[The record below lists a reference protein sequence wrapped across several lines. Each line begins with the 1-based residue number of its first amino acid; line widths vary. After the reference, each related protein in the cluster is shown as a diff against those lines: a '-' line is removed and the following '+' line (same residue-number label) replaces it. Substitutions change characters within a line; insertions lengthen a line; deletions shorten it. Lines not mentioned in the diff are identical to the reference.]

1 MRPQLKKISIHFMVF
16 LLTCVNLVIYLPKEV
31 HASTVELKGLGN
43 ISHYNAVVF
52 GNHSA
57 IGGDI
62 EGAIAIQGDMD
73 ASGYTVVG
81 AATGG
86 GNIVGERWIDEGY
99 PSLLLSGKMK
109 KSRGESFIVQHGIV
123 VMTKEADL
131 NNILQSYNRIV
142 YKEKSE
148 IDAKFNE
155 FRNIVDQV
163 NRDASQ
169 CKTNN
174 PVPKMSYGIGEDMKN
189 PNIYVSSEMTGKSS
203 LEVRDVYLPNV
214 DNKDFIVMYSDA
226 TEIAFKNGSI
236 LYDTNN
242 VGTATDV
249 VQTSQPYNPH
259 SPFNKLYEKVIWAF
273 PNAKKITTDGY
284 GVVGSVFAPNAVL
297 EAKGGSINGQIF
309 VGELHQRGGFEGHN
323 FQLNWKN
330 WNKHGT
336 GKVKIKKVDT
346 KNIDKRLA
354 GAKFNIVDGNEKV
367 VEKLETD
374 EKGEAISKDLPIG
387 EYKIVEIE
395 APAGYELSK
404 DKVIVTVKQKE
415 TVEMMVKNKKAPD
428 PVGRVKLK
436 KVDTDNV
443 DKTLAGAKFNLVDGN
458 EKVVEKLETDEK
470 GEAISKDLPIGEY
483 KIVEIEAPAG
493 YELSKDK
500 VIVTV
505 KQKETVEMMVKNKKA
520 PDPVGRVKLKKV
532 DTDNVDKTL
541 AGAKFNLVDGNEKVV
556 EKLETD
562 EKGEA
567 ISKDLPI
574 GEYKIVEIEAP
585 AGYELSKD
593 KVIVTVKQKETVEM
607 IVKNKKAPDSV
618 GQIEIEKVDAEDSS
632 MKLKGAM
639 FQILNKDGIEVGIL
653 TTDEKGKAISKQL
666 ALGKYMIKEIK
677 APDGYM
683 LLRDSI
689 EIEVT
694 EMEGT
699 QKITVENT
707 KDDWTIPNTGGTGTT
722 IFYTSGVML
731 MFVMLFLLF
740 RKRNHK

>member
-1 MRPQLKKISIHFMVF
+1 MVF

-169 CKTNN
+169 YKTNN

-203 LEVRDVYLPNV
+203 LEVRDVYLPNA

-387 EYKIVEIE
+387 EYKIVETE
-395 APAGYELSK
+395 APAGYELLK
-404 DKVIVTVKQKE
+404 DKVTVTVKQKE
-415 TVEMMVKNKKAPD
+415 TVEMVVKNKKAPD
-428 PVGRVKLK
+428 
-436 KVDTDNV
+436 
-443 DKTLAGAKFNLVDGN
+443 
-458 EKVVEKLETDEK
+458 
-470 GEAISKDLPIGEY
+470 S
-483 KIVEIEAPAG
+483 
-493 YELSKDK
+493 
-500 VIVTV
+500 
-505 KQKETVEMMVKNKKA
+505 
-520 PDPVGRVKLKKV
+520 VGRVKLKKV

-694 EMEGT
+694 ETEGT

>member
-1 MRPQLKKISIHFMVF
+1 
-16 LLTCVNLVIYLPKEV
+16 
-31 HASTVELKGLGN
+31 
-43 ISHYNAVVF
+43 
-52 GNHSA
+52 
-57 IGGDI
+57 
-62 EGAIAIQGDMD
+62 
-73 ASGYTVVG
+73 
-81 AATGG
+81 
-86 GNIVGERWIDEGY
+86 
-99 PSLLLSGKMK
+99 
-109 KSRGESFIVQHGIV
+109 
-123 VMTKEADL
+123 
-131 NNILQSYNRIV
+131 
-142 YKEKSE
+142 
-148 IDAKFNE
+148 
-155 FRNIVDQV
+155 
-163 NRDASQ
+163 
-169 CKTNN
+169 
-174 PVPKMSYGIGEDMKN
+174 
-189 PNIYVSSEMTGKSS
+189 
-203 LEVRDVYLPNV
+203 
-214 DNKDFIVMYSDA
+214 
-226 TEIAFKNGSI
+226 
-236 LYDTNN
+236 
-242 VGTATDV
+242 
-249 VQTSQPYNPH
+249 
-259 SPFNKLYEKVIWAF
+259 
-273 PNAKKITTDGY
+273 
-284 GVVGSVFAPNAVL
+284 
-297 EAKGGSINGQIF
+297 
-309 VGELHQRGGFEGHN
+309 
-323 FQLNWKN
+323 
-330 WNKHGT
+330 
-336 GKVKIKKVDT
+336 
-346 KNIDKRLA
+346 
-354 GAKFNIVDGNEKV
+354 
-367 VEKLETD
+367 
-374 EKGEAISKDLPIG
+374 
-387 EYKIVEIE
+387 
-395 APAGYELSK
+395 
-404 DKVIVTVKQKE
+404 
-415 TVEMMVKNKKAPD
+415 
-428 PVGRVKLK
+428 
-436 KVDTDNV
+436 
-443 DKTLAGAKFNLVDGN
+443 
-458 EKVVEKLETDEK
+458 
-470 GEAISKDLPIGEY
+470 
-483 KIVEIEAPAG
+483 IVEIEAPAG